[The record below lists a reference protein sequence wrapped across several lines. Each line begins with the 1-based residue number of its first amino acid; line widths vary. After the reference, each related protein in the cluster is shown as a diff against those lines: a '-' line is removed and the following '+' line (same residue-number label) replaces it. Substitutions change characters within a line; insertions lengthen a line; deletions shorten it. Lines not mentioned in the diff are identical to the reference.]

1 MCALEK
7 TREPS
12 TRCRLRQP
20 LQPSLSHRQAHF
32 RGKSDPLHGS
42 PPSQACSRPVRS
54 RRSRPLPPDAS
65 LSLDDDA
72 TLPPCTDARTL
83 LDAQKSQAMQSPLAA
98 AFDYPVRSDSLARKK
113 HAQHPSASSIASSSS
128 SSNAGAGL
136 GGGLGRGRGRGH
148 AQTHAHGYSSSSAHT
163 RSSSIATDLTTA
175 SSSYG
180 ADYGSPSGSKSR
192 PFMLDDDDDDDVEE
206 CGTHAQVGEGEE
218 DEQLPR
224 TDSTLL
230 LRERTRY
237 RSSASYAPPLAT
249 TYPLQGA
256 FGSLSISSSA
266 AVSQEEYE
274 ADDAQLGS
282 SENAHLELLAALVAT
297 STTLDTCFCGSAP
310 EEDSIYC
317 SRACAQADALNALC
331 GGGGS
336 GSASSGG
343 DEDGAGS
350 SDAASLRSYQSSS
363 NASCLSSGAESS
375 HYRRVEKEETRRAT
389 EKERALRR
397 LKSSHRKPVPKQHG
411 FETTTSSNASP
422 SASRPT
428 SSSRALPALRTASSR
443 SRPRSPATASSQR
456 SSSSCLPPSPLRD
469 SIPSPCIVEP
479 DSASPREE
487 EDAPQGLGFEQ
498 FRPCTPSP
506 RIGASSQNKDGSM
519 LVSDIYASYLSA
531 TPRDGHQNLLQ
542 TPTSHPLGASSAPH
556 TLDSL
561 AATPR
566 AMYLAQ
572 GGQGVH
578 RDDNEED
585 EESPTQHC
593 GNSNVGLRMLELC
606 DSDDDEDAS
615 DRRGR
620 GKNERESHQQHYDE
634 ARDSLSESGWAGGH
648 RMQQRMAER
657 TSSSS
662 RASDRSCSPASSSAA
677 AGRMYGHMR
686 GKLSF
691 DDVVGILGA

>member
-1 MCALEK
+1 
-7 TREPS
+7 
-12 TRCRLRQP
+12 
-20 LQPSLSHRQAHF
+20 
-32 RGKSDPLHGS
+32 
-42 PPSQACSRPVRS
+42 
-54 RRSRPLPPDAS
+54 
-65 LSLDDDA
+65 
-72 TLPPCTDARTL
+72 
-83 LDAQKSQAMQSPLAA
+83 MQSPLAA
-98 AFDYPVRSDSLARKK
+98 AFDYPVRSDSLARAK

-128 SSNAGAGL
+128 SSHAGGGL

-192 PFMLDDDDDDDVEE
+192 PFMLDDDEE
-206 CGTHAQVGEGEE
+206 CGAHGQAGEDDE
-218 DEQLPR
+218 DDQLPR

-282 SENAHLELLAALVAT
+282 SENAHLELLAALAAT

-317 SRACAQADALNALC
+317 SRTCAQADALNALC

-397 LKSSHRKPVPKQHG
+397 LRSSHRKPVPKQHG
-411 FETTTSSNASP
+411 FEMTTSSNASP
-422 SASRPT
+422 SSASRPS
-428 SSSRALPALRTASSR
+428 SSSRASPALRTASSR

-456 SSSSCLPPSPLRD
+456 SSSSCVPPSPLRD
-469 SIPSPCIVEP
+469 SVPSPCIVEP
-479 DSASPREE
+479 DSASPPE

-542 TPTSHPLGASSAPH
+542 TPTSHHLGASSAPH

-572 GGQGVH
+572 GGPAVH
-578 RDDNEED
+578 RDDDDEED

-606 DSDDDEDAS
+606 DSDDEDAS

-620 GKNERESHQQHYDE
+620 GKNEREDEGQTWSHRQYYDE

-657 TSSSS
+657 TSSTS
-662 RASDRSCSPASSSAA
+662 RASDRSCSPRSSSAA
-677 AGRMYGHMR
+677 ASRMYGHMR